1 MNAIIQCKSVCNIV
15 SVYII
20 DTFSEMVA
28 STESKPAGFQRP
40 PISNPC
46 LSYWQRTTRA
56 FPLLNVNSELKVPE
70 TSKYVIIGSG
80 LSGGLTAF
88 ELIEGGVKGSD
99 IVILEAREAA
109 GGASSR
115 NAGHVRPGKFICD
128 NCFSMLS
135 LVLRQW
141 Y

>member
-1 MNAIIQCKSVCNIV
+1 MIAATI
-15 SVYII
+15 
-20 DTFSEMVA
+20 E
-28 STESKPAGFQRP
+28 STRVGFQKP
-40 PISNPC
+40 PIPKPC

-56 FPLLNVNSELKVPE
+56 FPLLNINSEAKVPE

-115 NAGHVRPGKFICD
+115 NAGHVRPGESIYNEC
-128 NCFSMLS
+128 SQ
-135 LVLRQW
+135 R
-141 Y
+141 